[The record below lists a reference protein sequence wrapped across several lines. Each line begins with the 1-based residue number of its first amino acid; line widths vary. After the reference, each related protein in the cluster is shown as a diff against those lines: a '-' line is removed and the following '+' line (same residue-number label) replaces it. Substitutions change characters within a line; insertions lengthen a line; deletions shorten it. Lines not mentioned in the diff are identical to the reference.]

1 MAESPTESQM
11 TSPVSLASENVTAV
25 AFTAFASVFAWRP
38 DVALRYTISGMRNP
52 AAFNTRAKAL
62 PRLPGP
68 TIVMDGFCATL
79 AQHISPRATHKT
91 GASQAGGCYIVR
103 MPRQR
108 KSSPKKSVKI
118 LSSKVAYRGPVFSI
132 TSDQVKEPS
141 GATVRRDIVRHSGSV
156 VMMAVEGSNL
166 LSRGKS
172 KIRPKEEP
180 RVLLVRQ
187 YRYTVNDYIWELP
200 AGRIDEGEDE
210 LPAAKRELLEETGY
224 SAERWKRVL
233 FFYVSPGFLD
243 ETMAV
248 YLAEGL
254 RPGKAQPEEDEFIV
268 KRFFTL
274 SQALRLVMRGTVR
287 DAKTIASILWL
298 NQAING

>member
-1 MAESPTESQM
+1 M
-11 TSPVSLASENVTAV
+11 
-25 AFTAFASVFAWRP
+25 RP
-38 DVALRYTISGMRNP
+38 G
-52 AAFNTRAKAL
+52 
-62 PRLPGP
+62 
-68 TIVMDGFCATL
+68 TL
-79 AQHISPRATHKT
+79 VV
-91 GASQAGGCYIVR
+91 YIVR
-103 MPRQR
+103 MPRKR
-108 KSSPKKSVKI
+108 KPSQSKSVKI

-156 VMMAVEGSNL
+156 VMMAVEGTSL
-166 LSRGKS
+166 LSKGKKKNTS
-172 KIRPKEEP
+172 TKQEP

-187 YRYTVNDYIWELP
+187 YRYTVNDFIWELP

-210 LPAAKRELLEETGY
+210 SPAAKRELLEETGY

-254 RPGKAQPEEDEFIV
+254 TAGEAQPEEDESIA
-268 KRFFTL
+268 KRFFSL
-274 SQALRLVMRGTVR
+274 KQATRMVMRGAVR

-298 NQAING
+298 KEALSA